1 MADICIAYLSEDEPH
16 VEQLVTLLRQHWS
29 VWWAG
34 DIVHGDWE
42 EQVRAEIPKSS
53 AFVPVLSKHAKGGR
67 KVIIK
72 DEMRIAKTHKR
83 PILPFLIGP
92 AEIPIGFGDL
102 NHTEAHGWV
111 GDDGHTGYQRLKEKI
126 SAVLSREKSSSKGLQ
141 RLRELKVRDKEL
153 RLPAFIFSLS
163 SHETQVNPNEGTN
176 LLRLLEPGAS
186 LVSAYDAYKLY
197 DKDRKFHSNIKKI
210 CQSDSVLFLDSGNYE
225 AYRKEDRYSW
235 KKNPEGWRQKHFRD
249 VAARLSPDL
258 SFSFDSIGPEGDFDT
273 ITEKI
278 TKNYRADDRA
288 LRERDFPLCP
298 IIHLPDKYKG
308 SLAECAARIV
318 SAVANDLDPLMLA
331 IPERE
336 LGDGLMERVKTVR
349 DIRRSLNTL
358 GKYYPLHLLGTG
370 NPFSIIALAA
380 AGADSFDGLEWCRT
394 VVDYESWH
402 LFHFQHFDFFSQTHL
417 HQVKDPSIRYLI
429 ESGETPYSTK
439 TLIYN
444 IDFFNDWTRT
454 MQDMIQSGQVESLL
468 KMVPNIG
475 SRIYMELNK

>member
-1 MADICIAYLSEDEPH
+1 MADICIAYLSEDEPL
-16 VEQLVTLLRQHWS
+16 VKQLVSLLRQDWD

-42 EQVRAEIPKSS
+42 EQVRTEIPKSS
-53 AFVPVLSKHAKGGR
+53 AFVPVLSKYAKGER

-72 DEMRIAKTHKR
+72 DEMRIAKMHKR

-111 GDDGHTGYQRLKEKI
+111 GDERHTGYQRLKEKI
-126 SAVLSREKSSSKGLQ
+126 SAVLKPSSKGVQ

-153 RLPAFIFSLS
+153 RLPAFVFSLS

-176 LLRLLEPGAS
+176 LLHLMEPNAS
-186 LVSAYDAYKLY
+186 LVSAYDAWKDY
-197 DKDRKFHSNIKKI
+197 DNNKKFHSNIKKI
-210 CQSDSVLFLDSGNYE
+210 RDSDSVLFLDSGNYE
-225 AYRKEDRYSW
+225 AYRKNDRHSK
-235 KKNPEGWRQKHFRD
+235 KKNPDGWHQKHFRN

-258 SFSFDSIGPEGDFDT
+258 SFSFDSIDPKGEFDQ
-273 ITEKI
+273 IVDKI
-278 TKNYRADDRA
+278 SKNYRADDRA

-298 IIHLPDKYKG
+298 IIHLPSKYKG
-308 SLAECAARIV
+308 SLAECAAYIV
-318 SAVANDLDPLMLA
+318 SAVVNELDPLMLA

-336 LGDGLMERVKTVR
+336 LGDGLIERVKTVR
-349 DIRRSLNTL
+349 DIRKSLNTL

-394 VVDYESWH
+394 VADYESGC
-402 LFHFQHFDFFSQTHL
+402 LFHFQHFDFFSQTRI
-417 HQVKDPSIRYLI
+417 HQIQDHRIRYLI
-429 ESGETPYSTK
+429 EHKDTPYSAK
-439 TLIYN
+439 TLMYN

-454 MQDMIQSGQVESLL
+454 MQNMIQSGQVEALL
-468 KMVPNIG
+468 KQVPNIG